1 MNHNPG
7 FTEAAG
13 TADAFERAMG
23 CGKGLAAVAYEF
35 LTNDGVAEKVRK
47 EFEMDVGAKVK
58 DLVRKSGHESTDNTL
73 KELARVSGYMLE
85 EDFSPLAAV
94 RILAKLIA
102 LDIPLY
108 SA

>member
-1 MNHNPG
+1 
-7 FTEAAG
+7 
-13 TADAFERAMG
+13 
-23 CGKGLAAVAYEF
+23 
-35 LTNDGVAEKVRK
+35 
-47 EFEMDVGAKVK
+47 
-58 DLVRKSGHESTDNTL
+58 L

-85 EDFSPLAAV
+85 DDFSPLAAV